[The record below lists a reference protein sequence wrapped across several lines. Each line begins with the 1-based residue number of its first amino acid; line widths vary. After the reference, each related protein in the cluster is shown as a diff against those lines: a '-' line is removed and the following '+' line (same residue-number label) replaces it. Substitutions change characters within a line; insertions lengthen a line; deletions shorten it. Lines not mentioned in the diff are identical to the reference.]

1 MVDRVKPEGFEYFHL
16 GTRSWD
22 GAQGQFW
29 NSNFSVFQYHSSGS
43 GWLSPEGLARRPPTR
58 SGASTR
64 IGQKHLQTVT
74 PWFLHRLRLEG
85 VGGCSIR
92 TAFKTKE
99 KGTFYEK
106 TLLFNTGSGAIC
118 FGICPGPSRR
128 ALEDNRRHYHRFK

>member
-43 GWLSPEGLARRPPTR
+43 GWRSPEGLQPV
-58 SGASTR
+58 S
-64 IGQKHLQTVT
+64 

-118 FGICPGPSRR
+118 FGICPGPYRR
-128 ALEDNRRHYHRFK
+128 ALEDNRRQYRRFQ